1 VEAGD
6 RDSGLRLA
14 ELLAAFSL
22 TSDLGLGQ
30 PMEHVLRSWLIAG
43 RLGDRMGL
51 GAEAR
56 VSQLA
61 ATLVLTGGRAVE
73 RGLMSHCLATT
84 QMAGR
89 LGLPA
94 DVCDPLRQVFTRWD
108 AKGVPEGVGGEQI
121 ARPVRLFHLADTVE
135 VFHRAGGVDA
145 AVEVAR
151 ARRGSQFDPDV
162 VDLFCAA
169 AAEVLADMDAVAE
182 SAALIEAEP
191 GLRRQLTERELDSA
205 LEVVADFTDLRS
217 PSRAGHSRGVADLA
231 AAAARLCGRPDGE
244 VLLVRRA
251 ALVHDLGMHG
261 VSASILDKPGH
272 LTGTE
277 TERLRLHSYWTER
290 SLARPPA
297 LARIG
302 AIASLTCERLDGS
315 GYHRGLSGAAIPATG
330 RILAAADVCRA
341 LSEPRPH
348 RPPLSPKQAAAELRA
363 EVRAGRPDPARARGA
378 HPHRPRRVHPP
389 GRPRPRHHGQDR
401 RHPHRAHLR
410 QDRRLDPDDRHAVR
424 DAAWPARHPQPNQPF
439 ITERPGLR
447 APPPITGPRG
457 GRHTGEMI
465 RLGTPADLA
474 AARSVYRRASLS
486 NAGDRDNLLAHPE
499 YLILGPEGLA
509 EGRTYVAEQDSTV
522 VGFASWADVDGVIEL
537 EDLFVDPD
545 YMRRGIAT
553 ELVRHVAAA
562 VRARGVER
570 LEVTANPHAMAFY
583 HCAGFI
589 DCGVAETEFY
599 PGTRMVL
606 MLS

>member
-1 VEAGD
+1 VEAGE

-56 VSQLA
+56 VSLYYVMMLAWVGCMADTAEVAAWFGDDIAFRADSYRVDFAGLPMMGLALSHAGAGTPFLHRLQLA

-84 QMAGR
+84 QMAR
-89 LGLPA
+89 QLGLPA

-121 ARPVRLFHLADTVE
+121 ARPIRLFHLADTVE

-151 ARRGSQFDPDV
+151 ARRGSQFDPEV

-191 GLRRQLTERELDSA
+191 GLCRQLTERELDSA

-217 PSRAGHSRGVADLA
+217 PFRAGHSRGVADLA
-231 AAAARLCGRPDGE
+231 AAAAKMCGLPDQE
-244 VLLVRRA
+244 IVLVRRA

-261 VSASILDKPGH
+261 VPASILDKPGP

-363 EVRAGRPDPARARGA
+363 EVRAGRLAADAVDAVLTAAGQPRGKRRAGPAGLTPRELEVLTLIARGASTRQVARALGITAKTAGTHIERIYAKTGASTRTTATLFAMQHGLLDTLNPINPLLPNGLAFAPRPPSPARAA
-378 HPHRPRRVHPP
+378 
-389 GRPRPRHHGQDR
+389 D
-401 RHPHRAHLR
+401 
-410 QDRRLDPDDRHAVR
+410 
-424 DAAWPARHPQPNQPF
+424 
-439 ITERPGLR
+439 
-447 APPPITGPRG
+447 
-457 GRHTGEMI
+457 
-465 RLGTPADLA
+465 GT
-474 AARSVYRRASLS
+474 
-486 NAGDRDNLLAHPE
+486 
-499 YLILGPEGLA
+499 
-509 EGRTYVAEQDSTV
+509 
-522 VGFASWADVDGVIEL
+522 L
-537 EDLFVDPD
+537 EK
-545 YMRRGIAT
+545 
-553 ELVRHVAAA
+553 
-562 VRARGVER
+562 
-570 LEVTANPHAMAFY
+570 
-583 HCAGFI
+583 
-589 DCGVAETEFY
+589 
-599 PGTRMVL
+599 
-606 MLS
+606 